1 MSIFKGINI
10 SAGGL
15 TAQRTRMDVIAK
27 NIANSSTT
35 RAQNGEP
42 YRRQVAVFKAAEGK
56 SSFREILNKK
66 KMRVSS
72 HEGVELVGIVDD
84 KSPFRT
90 VYDPGHPDADAQGY
104 VKMSNV
110 DPVTEMVDMISA
122 TRSYEANVTALSA
135 TKSMLLKALEIGK

>member
-27 NIANSSTT
+27 NIANSTTT

-42 YRRQVAVFKAAEGK
+42 YRRQVAVFKAAEGQ

-104 VKMSNV
+104 VKRSNV

>member
-42 YRRQVAVFKAAEGK
+42 YRRQVAVFKAAEGQ